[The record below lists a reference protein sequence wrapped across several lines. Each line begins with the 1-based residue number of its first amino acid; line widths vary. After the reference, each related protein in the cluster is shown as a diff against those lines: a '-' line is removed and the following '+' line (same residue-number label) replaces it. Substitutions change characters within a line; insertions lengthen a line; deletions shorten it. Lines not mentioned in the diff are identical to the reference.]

1 MKNFSS
7 KGIRFSGDSIKS
19 CVGFIDLVDSTKNT
33 ITMEGLDYIRRY
45 YSTFINS
52 VSDLVKSSS
61 GKVVKNIG
69 DCLLFYFPKTSND
82 KNENS
87 FREVIECALKILDK
101 RYSINDELSEQHL
114 PPFNF
119 RISIDYGVV
128 DLALVGD
135 YSQIDLFGS
144 TLNLCSK
151 INSSS
156 SLSIPNE
163 IIIGDNFYRILKSFS
178 SIVEDFNFSN
188 NGEYKLTETTGY
200 PTYNVK
206 RKSYSSSSLN
216 TTTNINDTTS
226 SLHNDKQLS
235 TSISENS
242 LDNSHYISNSSKEK
256 DLFSHKNNNNNNKRI
271 ILVDDEQD
279 ILFTYRAFLKD
290 YNYEVTSFT
299 DPSKALNYIRDH
311 NNFNDILVV
320 LDIRMKNLN
329 GFQLHQQIKSIDP
342 TIKILF
348 VTALDIL
355 DELLSI
361 VPGVSKDQIM
371 RKPVDRKIFTN
382 TVKKL
387 IN

>member
-7 KGIRFSGDSIKS
+7 TGIRFSGDSIKS
-19 CVGFIDLVDSTKNT
+19 CVGFIDLVDSTKST
-33 ITMEGLDYIRRY
+33 ISMEGLDYIRRY

-52 VSDLVKSSS
+52 VSDLVKSSN

-82 KNENS
+82 KNENA
-87 FREVIECALKILDK
+87 FREVIEYALTVLN
-101 RYSINDELSEQHL
+101 RRFSINDELSKQHL

-156 SLSIPNE
+156 LSIPNE

-178 SIVEDFNFSN
+178 SIDKDYNFSN
-188 NGEYKLTETTGY
+188 NGEYKITETIGY
-200 PTYNVK
+200 PTYNLQRK
-206 RKSYSSSSLN
+206 RSSLSFITINNDTSSHPNAQSSSFIFNNSEVDN
-216 TTTNINDTTS
+216 NYYIS
-226 SLHNDKQLS
+226 
-235 TSISENS
+235 SEND
-242 LDNSHYISNSSKEK
+242 LCSNIK
-256 DLFSHKNNNNNNKRI
+256 NNNKRV

-290 YNYEVTSFT
+290 YNYEITSFT
-299 DPSKALNYIRDH
+299 DPLKALNYIRNN
-311 NNFNDILVV
+311 NNFNDLLVI

-355 DELLSI
+355 DELSSI
-361 VPGVSKDQIM
+361 VPGISKDQIM
-371 RKPVDRKIFTN
+371 RKPVDKKIFTN

-387 IN
+387 VN

>member
-61 GKVVKNIG
+61 GRVVKNIG

-87 FREVIECALKILDK
+87 FREVIECALKILAK
-101 RYSINDELSEQHL
+101 RYSINDELSKQHL

-119 RISIDYGVV
+119 RISIDYGIV

-206 RKSYSSSSLN
+206 RKSYSSPSLN
-216 TTTNINDTTS
+216 TATNINDTRS
-226 SLHNDKQLS
+226 SPHNDKQLS
-235 TSISENS
+235 NSIFENS
-242 LDNSHYISNSSKEK
+242 FDNSHYISNSSNENG
-256 DLFSHKNNNNNNKRI
+256 LFPHKKNNNNNKRI

-311 NNFNDILVV
+311 SNFNDILVV

-371 RKPVDRKIFTN
+371 RKPVDRMIFTS
-382 TVKKL
+382 TVKKIL
-387 IN
+387 K

>member
-1 MKNFSS
+1 MKNSSS

-19 CVGFIDLVDSTKNT
+19 CVGFIDLVDSTKST

-52 VSDLVKSSS
+52 VSDLVKSSN

-69 DCLLFYFPKTSND
+69 DCLLFYFPKTFND
-82 KNENS
+82 KNENA
-87 FREVIECALKILDK
+87 FREVIEYALTVLN
-101 RYSINDELSEQHL
+101 RRFSINDELSKQHL

-119 RISIDYGVV
+119 RISIDYGLV
-128 DLALVGD
+128 DLALVGE

-151 INSSS
+151 INSS

-178 SIVEDFNFSN
+178 SIDKDYNFSN
-188 NGEYKLTETTGY
+188 NGEYKITETIGY
-200 PTYNVK
+200 PTYNLQRK
-206 RKSYSSSSLN
+206 RSSLSFITINNDTISHPNAQSSSFIFNNSEVDN
-216 TTTNINDTTS
+216 NYYIS
-226 SLHNDKQLS
+226 
-235 TSISENS
+235 SENE
-242 LDNSHYISNSSKEK
+242 LRSNIK
-256 DLFSHKNNNNNNKRI
+256 NNNKRV

-290 YNYEVTSFT
+290 YNYEITSFT
-299 DPSKALNYIRDH
+299 DPLKALNYIRNN
-311 NNFNDILVV
+311 NNFNDLLVI

>member
-61 GKVVKNIG
+61 GRVVKNIG

-101 RYSINDELSEQHL
+101 RYSINDELSKQHL

-119 RISIDYGVV
+119 RVSIDYGVV

-163 IIIGDNFYRILKSFS
+163 IIIGDNFYRILNSFS
-178 SIVEDFNFSN
+178 AIVKDFNFSN

-216 TTTNINDTTS
+216 TTTNINDTRNS
-226 SLHNDKQLS
+226 HHNDKLS
-235 TSISENS
+235 SNSISENS
-242 LDNSHYISNSSKEK
+242 FTNSHYISN
-256 DLFSHKNNNNNNKRI
+256 
-271 ILVDDEQD
+271 
-279 ILFTYRAFLKD
+279 T
-290 YNYEVTSFT
+290 
-299 DPSKALNYIRDH
+299 
-311 NNFNDILVV
+311 
-320 LDIRMKNLN
+320 
-329 GFQLHQQIKSIDP
+329 
-342 TIKILF
+342 
-348 VTALDIL
+348 
-355 DELLSI
+355 
-361 VPGVSKDQIM
+361 
-371 RKPVDRKIFTN
+371 
-382 TVKKL
+382 
-387 IN
+387 